1 MHSSTLLVGYAVELF
16 LKAGLTRLYVGCSK
30 ELFQK
35 DVKGRYSH
43 DLIKLSKSVE
53 YPGLAGN
60 REQLKQLKKV
70 TLSEGRWISVDIK
83 RLVIKDFRCLMDVCR
98 RNNGLLRPVFY

>member
-1 MHSSTLLVGYAVELF
+1 LLVGYAVELF
-16 LKAGLTRLYVGCSK
+16 LKAGLIRVYVGRSK

-53 YPGLAGN
+53 YPGLTGN

-70 TLSEGRWISVDIK
+70 TLSEGR
-83 RLVIKDFRCLMDVCR
+83 
-98 RNNGLLRPVFY
+98 

>member
-53 YPGLAGN
+53 YPGLTGN

-70 TLSEGRWISVDIK
+70 TLSEGR
-83 RLVIKDFRCLMDVCR
+83 
-98 RNNGLLRPVFY
+98 